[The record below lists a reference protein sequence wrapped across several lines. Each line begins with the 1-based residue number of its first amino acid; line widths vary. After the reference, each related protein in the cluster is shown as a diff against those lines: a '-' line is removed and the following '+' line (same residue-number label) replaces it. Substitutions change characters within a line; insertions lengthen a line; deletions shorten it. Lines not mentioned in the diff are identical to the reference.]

1 MPSDSLPSSAGASSP
16 DGPAEQGLR
25 AVEEP
30 FDIDPPYQQGR
41 AGLDA
46 FEDRFLDRE
55 LSWLRFNQRVLELAE
70 DSSLPLL
77 ERARFLAI
85 FASNLDEFFMV
96 RVAGLK
102 RRIAAGV
109 AVRAA
114 SGLMPREVLEHIWAE
129 SAELMGRHA
138 TCFREQLIPALAKE
152 GIELLRWDDLDREEQ
167 KYCKKLFKDRVF
179 PVLTPLAVDPAHPF
193 PYISGLSLNLAV
205 LVRDPDTGKEHFAR
219 VKVPQIFSRFV
230 SLGNQRFVPLEDVIG
245 DHVKRLFPGMQVL
258 KVHTFRVTR
267 NEDLEVEEDDAEN
280 LLTALEK
287 ELLRRRFGPAVR
299 LEVEES
305 IDSHVLELLVSELGV
320 SDEEVFR
327 LPGPLDLTG
336 LHDIAALGRED
347 LEYDAFLP
355 ATHPLLAPVESASP
369 VDVFEA
375 VARGDVLLHHPYDSF
390 ATSVQRFI
398 EQAAADPQV
407 LAIKQTLYRTS
418 GDSPIIDA
426 LVDAAES
433 GKQVLV
439 IVEIKA
445 RFDEQANIRWA
456 RKLEQA
462 GCHVVYGLVGL
473 KTHAKVAMVVRDE
486 PDGIRRYTHIG
497 TGNYNPKTAR
507 MYEDVGLLTLDERIG
522 EDVAHLFNNISG
534 YSRKA
539 SYEQLMVS
547 PDGVRDG
554 LVGQIRAEVDHH
566 RAGRPA
572 RIRIKANSIVDEATI
587 DELYLASQAGVP
599 VDLLIRGICALRPG
613 VPGLSENIHVRSI
626 LGRYLEHSRVF
637 WFAGGGSP
645 RAWIGSADLMH
656 RNLDRRVEVLV
667 ELPAAGEVAQMEQL
681 IDLAFHPDTTAWEL
695 GPSGEWTRTSG
706 SVDLQE
712 ALIGRHRRHR

>member
-1 MPSDSLPSSAGASSP
+1 
-16 DGPAEQGLR
+16 
-25 AVEEP
+25 
-30 FDIDPPYQQGR
+30 
-41 AGLDA
+41 
-46 FEDRFLDRE
+46 
-55 LSWLRFNQRVLELAE
+55 
-70 DSSLPLL
+70 
-77 ERARFLAI
+77 
-85 FASNLDEFFMV
+85 
-96 RVAGLK
+96 
-102 RRIAAGV
+102 
-109 AVRAA
+109 
-114 SGLMPREVLEHIWAE
+114 
-129 SAELMGRHA
+129 
-138 TCFREQLIPALAKE
+138 
-152 GIELLRWDDLDREEQ
+152 
-167 KYCKKLFKDRVF
+167 
-179 PVLTPLAVDPAHPF
+179 
-193 PYISGLSLNLAV
+193 
-205 LVRDPDTGKEHFAR
+205 
-219 VKVPQIFSRFV
+219 
-230 SLGNQRFVPLEDVIG
+230 
-245 DHVKRLFPGMQVL
+245 MQVL

-267 NEDLEVEEDDAEN
+267 NEDLDVEEDDAEN

-287 ELLRRRFGPAVR
+287 ELLRRRFGPPVR

-305 IDSHVLELLVSELGV
+305 VDHHVLELLVSELGV
-320 SDEEVFR
+320 APEEVFR
-327 LPGPLDLTG
+327 LPGPLDLRG
-336 LHDIAALGRED
+336 LHDIAD
-347 LEYDAFLP
+347 LPRQDLQYDAFIP

-369 VDVFEA
+369 VDVFKA
-375 VARGDVLLHHPYDSF
+375 VARNDVLLHHPYDSF
-390 ATSVQRFI
+390 ATSVQRFL

-473 KTHAKVAMVVRDE
+473 KTHGKVAMVVRDE
-486 PDGIRRYTHIG
+486 ADSGGRIRRYTHIG

-507 MYEDVGLLTLDERIG
+507 AYEDIGLLTVDEAIG

-539 SYEQLMVS
+539 SYDHLMVS

-554 LVGQIRAEVDHH
+554 LVSCIRAEVEHH

-572 RIRIKANSIVDEATI
+572 RIRLKTNALVDEAVI
-587 DELYLASQAGVP
+587 DELYLASMAGVP
-599 VDLLIRGICALRPG
+599 VDLLVRGICALRPG
-613 VPGLSENIHVRSI
+613 VPGLSETIRVRSI

-667 ELPAAGEVAQMEQL
+667 ELPAESEVAQMGAL
-681 IDLAFHPDTTAWEL
+681 LDLAFDDHTAAWEL
-695 GPSGEWTRTSG
+695 DASGDWTRTVSADG
-706 SVDLQE
+706 APMRDLQE
-712 ALIGRHRRHR
+712 TLVGIHRRRR